1 MKKIRLFS
9 SLLLVIFVL
18 AACAPTGETVLTVG
32 DKAYT
37 QSDLDS
43 LGTESV
49 DYTNKDSE
57 VTTYTGVL
65 LSSLLEDA
73 GVAESGANVIFT
85 AADGYEAE
93 TTAEEVL
100 ACANCIIAFDEGSLR
115 VVMPDFSS
123 KLQVKDLVKIS
134 VQ

>member
-1 MKKIRLFS
+1 MKKIRLFA
-9 SLLLVIFVL
+9 SLLLVIIVL

-49 DYTNKDSE
+49 DYTNKDGE

-73 GVAESGANVIFT
+73 GFPESGANVIFT

-100 ACANCIIAFDEGSLR
+100 ACANGIVAFDEGSLR

-123 KLQVKDLVKIS
+123 KLQVKDVVKIS